1 MENQKNEVAQIQMAV
16 SQSVLNMVN
25 NAKKN
30 NNIMLPQ
37 NYSPENALKSAYLI
51 LQQTKT
57 GKATGYKSVLEVCT
71 RESVTQALFS
81 MVIQGLNPD
90 KKQCYFIPYGTTL
103 TLSRSYLGTIAVTK
117 RFAGV
122 KDVKAYPIYQG
133 DIFKTKFNLEKGIL
147 EVVEFEPNFENINID
162 KIRGAFALI
171 IGDEGIL
178 HTEVMTI
185 AQIKNAWAMRRG
197 SENDSID
204 AKNDKGT
211 KAHQNFTDEM
221 ALKTVINRACKRYYG
236 TSDDQALFIP
246 DDEIISD
253 DEVLDANYNN
263 VVQEEE
269 VKQLDVTDEALA
281 EANPINVDLETGEV
295 LEKVEKKTI
304 SKKNEEPVIEEQLSF
319 VDESERPF

>member
-1 MENQKNEVAQIQMAV
+1 MENNKLQKQDGAITAKVLAQV
-16 SQSVLNMVN
+16 K
-25 NAKKN
+25 NAEASKS
-30 NNIMLPQ
+30 IVIPQ
-37 NYSPENALKSAYLI
+37 GYSPENALKSAYLI
-51 LQQTKT
+51 LSQATT
-57 GKATGYKSVLEVCT
+57 GKNDGYKPVLEKCT
-71 RESVTQALFS
+71 QESVTQALFN

-236 TSDDQALFIP
+236 TSDDSSIMLV
-246 DDEIISD
+246 DEEPRNIIQDAQDYVEEANIVEKPIIDVQSSVEETSEEKTTKKNSKIENQVSMETAQED
-253 DEVLDANYNN
+253 DEVAPPW
-263 VVQEEE
+263 
-269 VKQLDVTDEALA
+269 A
-281 EANPINVDLETGEV
+281 
-295 LEKVEKKTI
+295 
-304 SKKNEEPVIEEQLSF
+304 
-319 VDESERPF
+319 